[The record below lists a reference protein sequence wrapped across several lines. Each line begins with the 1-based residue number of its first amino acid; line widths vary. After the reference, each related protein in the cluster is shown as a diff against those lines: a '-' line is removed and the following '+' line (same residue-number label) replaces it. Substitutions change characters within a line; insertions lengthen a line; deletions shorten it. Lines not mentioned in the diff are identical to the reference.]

1 MWLQKFIYLI
11 LYLFAE
17 ADSSA
22 GSSGGVNAVRLV
34 LAHTHTYTLY
44 GIVLA
49 REYDMHTSVH
59 ESCMHNFIHTLY
71 CAYLSVLLVQCT
83 LYTTYSMHT
92 RVLRARVCLFVNL
105 PPGSHLLCQ
114 QTMTPQTFCPGGCI
128 MFCLS
133 ARVAGCPRRLPN
145 KKLTK
150 SVCILL
156 ASTLEYGMHTTTLV
170 VVIPKRT
177 IHTMHTN

>member
-1 MWLQKFIYLI
+1 MP
-11 LYLFAE
+11 E

-59 ESCMHNFIHTLY
+59 ELCMHNFIHTLY

-83 LYTTYSMHT
+83 LYTT
-92 RVLRARVCLFVNL
+92 RIVCIREYYEL
-105 PPGSHLLCQ
+105 
-114 QTMTPQTFCPGGCI
+114 
-128 MFCLS
+128 
-133 ARVAGCPRRLPN
+133 
-145 KKLTK
+145 
-150 SVCILL
+150 VCILL

-170 VVIPKRT
+170 VVIPTRT